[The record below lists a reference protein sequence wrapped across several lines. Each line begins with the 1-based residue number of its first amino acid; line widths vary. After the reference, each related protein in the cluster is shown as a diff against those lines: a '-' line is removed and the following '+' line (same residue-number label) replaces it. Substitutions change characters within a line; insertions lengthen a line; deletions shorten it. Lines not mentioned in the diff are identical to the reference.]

1 MYNMKKERSYWE
13 GTHAANRRIMYL
25 AAGYEQEDIV
35 KKPHIGIANTFF
47 EGSPGTGHL
56 RSLAES
62 VKKGIWQEATAG
74 KPWCRPMWMWPPSG
88 ETRSFSTSY
97 RSMSVPLSEPV
108 HPWVRHAPCRFWAR
122 R

>member
-13 GTHAANRRIMYL
+13 GTHAANRKIMYL

-62 VKKGIWQEATAG
+62 GGVCQKGHLDEWGDADG
-74 KPWCRPMWMWPPSG
+74 VR
-88 ETRSFSTSY
+88 RS
-97 RSMSVPLSEPV
+97 
-108 HPWVRHAPCRFWAR
+108 RHLRKHRHRLR
-122 R
+122 RAAL

>member
-62 VKKGIWQEATAG
+62 VKRGIWMNGGMPMEFGVPATCGNIAWSCG
-74 KPWCRPMWMWPPSG
+74 ILSPCPS
-88 ETRSFSTSY
+88 RLLSASTSW
-97 RSMSVPLSEPV
+97 MD
-108 HPWVRHAPCRFWAR
+108 W
-122 R
+122 